1 MPRLLSTIT
10 KVLRGLKFS
19 VGQSYI
25 PPKDRFAEYG
35 EGTVLV
41 SPIVAIR
48 PENIYLGD
56 HCYIAGDSVMY
67 AITKKIIIK
76 KYFVAARGLHIST
89 GSHERRVGK
98 FLGQITEAE
107 KNHDIGLDKDVIINE
122 DVWAGFNVSIM
133 AGVTIGRGA
142 TLAAGAV
149 VTRSVPPYAIWGGV
163 PAKHI
168 KFYWSIEQIL
178 EHESLL
184 YPEGERF
191 TREELVDIFSQYN
204 ND

>member
-1 MPRLLSTIT
+1 MHKIISTLRR
-10 KVLRGLKFS
+10 VLAGLKFS
-19 VGQSYI
+19 TCIAYI
-25 PPKDRFAEYG
+25 PPKEKFAEYG
-35 EGTVLV
+35 EGTVLG
-41 SPIVAIR
+41 SPIVAIK
-48 PENIYLGD
+48 PENIYLGEY
-56 HCYIAGDSVMY
+56 CNIAGDSVMY

-107 KNHDIGLDKDVIINE
+107 KNHDIGLDEDVIINE

-149 VTRSVPPYAIWGGV
+149 VTRSVPAYSVWGGV

-168 KFYWSIEQIL
+168 KFYWTIEQIL

-184 YPEGERF
+184 YPEEERF
-191 TREELVDIFSQYN
+191 TKEELINLFSKYGG
-204 ND
+204 